1 MGAQKMGTQIS
12 LIVLIRLL
20 GGKYMSCILK
30 EVEEFSS
37 RESKAGAGVQTS
49 YAQEIGRS
57 WI

>member
-1 MGAQKMGTQIS
+1 MGTQIS

>member
-37 RESKAGAGVQTS
+37 RKRQGWCWCADLICSGDG
-49 YAQEIGRS
+49 
-57 WI
+57 

>member
-20 GGKYMSCILK
+20 GGKYISCILK

-37 RESKAGAGVQTS
+37 RKRQGWCWCADS
-49 YAQEIGRS
+49 YAQETGRS